1 MRFWYTTLCKTTK
14 IKACRNI
21 IIFINKCT
29 AKWFISSW
37 PVLANLINLI
47 HCLILHANHIHCTSQ
62 FNSLQMWYTKIN
74 ILCTK
79 LSNYMYLK
87 CRNEPLT
94 NGTVFPR
101 TYNNNNFYF
110 CYSYYSSCGQDW
122 VLRKHYFSNGFFI
135 W

>member
-1 MRFWYTTLCKTTK
+1 MKT
-14 IKACRNI
+14 KAYMNI
-21 IIFINKCT
+21 IICINKCT

-47 HCLILHANHIHCTSQ
+47 HCLILHMSTT
-62 FNSLQMWYTKIN
+62 YTVQVTLTLYKCDIQY

-79 LSNYMYLK
+79 LISNYMYLK

-94 NGTVFPR
+94 NRTVFPQ

-110 CYSYYSSCGQDW
+110 GYSYCSSCGLDW
-122 VLRKHYFSNGFFI
+122 VLRKHNSSNGFFI
-135 W
+135 